1 MSTKTH
7 RGRILVSGASV
18 AGPAVA
24 YWLDR
29 YGYDVTVVER
39 SASLR
44 GGGYPIDLRGAAM
57 VAAERMGLLP
67 QLQAANIHTRRVTF
81 VDQFGVVSGSVE
93 PGVVTGSIN
102 GKAVELPRGELA
114 RMLFE
119 RTHEHV
125 DYRFGQSIA
134 AVQSAPQGVAVTF
147 QSGLEQSFDLV
158 IGADGL
164 HSNTR
169 KLVFGPEAQFTRS
182 IGFSFAGFAVP
193 NTFGLSHEGVMW
205 NVPGLMATL
214 YAAGEQDYVH
224 GLLAFAHDGIVRDAG
239 EQRRLVRE
247 VFAGYGWHIPALL
260 EAMDL
265 AEDFYFDTIEQ
276 VRMPVWHSSRVV
288 LVGDAACGPSF
299 LTGQGTSLALAGA
312 YVLASEI
319 ARSADYASG
328 LAAYDQR
335 LRPFVLANQAT
346 VEEGQAM
353 VIPATAEQLQAR
365 NAALQAIVSDT
376 ETASSQQAA
385 HDALDLRDYISML

>member
-67 QLQAANIHTRRVTF
+67 QLQAAHINTRRATF
-81 VDQFGVVSGSVE
+81 VDQFGVISASVE
-93 PGVVTGSIN
+93 PGVVTGSVS
-102 GKAVELPRGELA
+102 GKDVELPRGELA

-119 RTHEHV
+119 RTREQV

-134 AVQSAPQGVAVTF
+134 AVQDAPHGVAVTF
-147 QSGLEQSFDLV
+147 QSGLEENFDLV

-169 KLVFGPEAQFTRS
+169 KLVFGPEAQFTRR
-182 IGFSFAGFAVP
+182 IGFSFAGFAMP
-193 NTFGLSHEGVMW
+193 NTFGLSHEGVTW

-214 YAAGEQDYVH
+214 YAAGGQDYVH
-224 GLLAFAHDGIVRDAG
+224 GLLAFAHDGVVRDAG

-247 VFAGYGWHIPALL
+247 VFACYGWHIPALL
-260 EAMDL
+260 EAMDR

-276 VRMPVWHSSRVV
+276 VRMPVWYSGRVA
-288 LVGDAACGPSF
+288 LVGDAAYGPSF
-299 LTGQGTSLALAGA
+299 LTGQGTSLAVAGA

-319 ARSADYASG
+319 ARHTDYASG
-328 LAAYDQR
+328 LATYDQR
-335 LRPFVLANQAT
+335 LRPFILKNQAT
-346 VEEGQAM
+346 VDQGQAM
-353 VIPATAEQLQAR
+353 VIPTTAAQLRAR
-365 NAALQAIVSDT
+365 NAALQAIIPDDETMLSD
-376 ETASSQQAA
+376 QAP
-385 HDALDLRDYISML
+385 HNSLDLRDYVSML

>member
-29 YGYDVTVVER
+29 YGYDVTLVER

-67 QLQAANIHTRRVTF
+67 QLQAAHINTRRVTF
-81 VDQFGVVSGSVE
+81 VDQYGVVSGSVE
-93 PGVVTGSIN
+93 PGVFTGSVS

-119 RTHEHV
+119 RTREHV
-125 DYRFGQSIA
+125 HYRFGQSIA
-134 AVQSAPQGVAVTF
+134 AVQDAPHGVAVTF
-147 QSGLEQSFDLV
+147 QSGLEQNFDLV

-169 KLVFGPEAQFTRS
+169 KLVFGPEAQFTRR
-182 IGFSFAGFAVP
+182 IGFSFAGFAMP
-193 NTFGLSHEGVMW
+193 NTFGLSHEGVTW

-214 YAAGEQDYVH
+214 YAAGGQDYVH
-224 GLLAFAHDGIVRDAG
+224 GLLAFAHDGVVRDAG
-239 EQRRLVRE
+239 EQRRLVRQ
-247 VFAGYGWHIPALL
+247 VFAGYGWHIPAML
-260 EAMDL
+260 EAMDR
-265 AEDFYFDTIEQ
+265 AEDFYFDIIEQ
-276 VRMPVWHSSRVV
+276 VRMPVWHSGRVV
-288 LVGDAACGPSF
+288 LVGDAAYGPSF

-312 YVLASEI
+312 YALASEI
-319 ARSADYASG
+319 ARHSDYASG

-353 VIPATAEQLQAR
+353 VIPATVEQLQAR
-365 NAALQAIVSDT
+365 NAALEAM
-376 ETASSQQAA
+376 ASSNDAVSPEQPA
-385 HDALDLRDYISML
+385 HDALDLRDYLSLL